1 MIIMDRRKSE
11 ERTIMKKR
19 RHLAEALGL
28 NGM

>member
-1 MIIMDRRKSE
+1 MILMGRRKSK

-19 RHLAEALGL
+19 RHLAGALGL